1 MLNFK
6 PKTIDSVLSAFNTA
20 IADLRELATKHD
32 DIAAEKRKEA
42 AELKAQ
48 ADAADVEAARAGSIA
63 DKMTAVFTLGN

>member
-6 PKTIDSVLSAFNTA
+6 TKTVNSVLSAFNTA
-20 IADLRELATKHD
+20 IADLREVATKHD

-42 AELKAQ
+42 AELKEQ
-48 ADAADVEAARAGSIA
+48 ADAAAAEATRAISIA